1 MKDINTV
8 IEEIASKQGLTYIMA
23 RYAHE
28 HNYITLNQFQELREN
43 LTTEKSLEVIQYFL
57 DKFEAEFAEEKPFV
71 MDSPDTSNVYPAYI
85 LGGNKK

>member
-1 MKDINTV
+1 MDNID
-8 IEEIASKQGLTYIMA
+8 EITSSHWLTYIMA

-28 HNYITLNQFQELREN
+28 HNYITLNQFQELRAN

-71 MDSPDTSNVYPAYI
+71 MDSPDTSDIYPAYI
-85 LGGNKK
+85 LAGNKK